1 LTKLIRFVLTVRFNY
16 QKPALSDHMIQRRVV
31 VLAVAIVAII
41 AAAITGYI
49 YLTSLSPNTG
59 GNSRVTVINIP
70 PRSYIVPSG
79 FNTTRFQT
87 DFPTG
92 AYSYPV
98 NITVR
103 IGINNTIE
111 WVNQDTEGHTVT
123 AVVAPSGAPLFN
135 SGLIFPG
142 KTFSVT
148 LTTPGAYRYTCAW
161 HNWLAGQ
168 IIVKPA

>member
-1 LTKLIRFVLTVRFNY
+1 
-16 QKPALSDHMIQRRVV
+16 MIQRRVV
-31 VLAVAIVAII
+31 VLAVAFVAVI
-41 AAAITGYI
+41 AVAITGYI
-49 YLTSLSPNTG
+49 YLASLSPNTG
-59 GNSRVTVINIP
+59 NSGVTVINIP
-70 PRSYIVPSG
+70 PRSHIVPSG
-79 FNTTRFQT
+79 FNTTSFQT
-87 DFPTG
+87 TFPTG
-92 AYSYPV
+92 AYPYPV

-103 IGINNTIE
+103 IGIKNTIE